1 MNRELIWKSR
11 LRLSNRF
18 IVEMIAI
25 ALPPYASIAALR
37 DLPGAAS

>member
-37 DLPGAAS
+37 DLPRAAS

>member
-11 LRLSNRF
+11 PRLSNRF
-18 IVEMIAI
+18 IVEMI

-37 DLPGAAS
+37 DLPRAAS

>member
-18 IVEMIAI
+18 IVKLIAI
-25 ALPPYASIAALR
+25 AIPPYASIAALR
-37 DLPGAAS
+37 DLPRAAS